1 MDTSHCMLAASGSA
15 VGMIAVVVGGLIIA
29 AALVWAVR
37 LGVRVR
43 RDEPRGPGRRGA
55 HPTGP
60 EAGPVH
66 EGRQMREPDE
76 VPRSEDGERLG
87 PHDLTSGSR
96 RSDDQSRPRWD
107 PGSSGSFGSGGSGGR

>member
-1 MDTSHCMLAASGSA
+1 
-15 VGMIAVVVGGLIIA
+15 
-29 AALVWAVR
+29 
-37 LGVRVR
+37 
-43 RDEPRGPGRRGA
+43 
-55 HPTGP
+55 
-60 EAGPVH
+60 
-66 EGRQMREPDE
+66 MREPDE